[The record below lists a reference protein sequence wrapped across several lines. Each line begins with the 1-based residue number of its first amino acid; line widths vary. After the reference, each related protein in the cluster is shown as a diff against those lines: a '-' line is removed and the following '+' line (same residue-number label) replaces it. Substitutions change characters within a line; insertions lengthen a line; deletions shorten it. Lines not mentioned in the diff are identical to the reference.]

1 MTTTRTREQIEET
14 SRRGMQFYKDRI
26 KPLLTDDDEG
36 RFIAIDSHTGEYEVG
51 DSEWDVVESLK
62 SRLPD
67 AEVLV
72 VVHPRIWVHAIGG
85 GMRSVSEA

>member
-1 MTTTRTREQIEET
+1 MIRTQEQTEAN
-14 SRRGMQFYKDRI
+14 SRRGLEIYHERI

-36 RFIAIDSHTGEYEVG
+36 RFIAIDSNTGEYEVG
-51 DSEWDVVESLK
+51 DGEMQVVEGLK

-85 GMRSVSEA
+85 GGRGSAQG